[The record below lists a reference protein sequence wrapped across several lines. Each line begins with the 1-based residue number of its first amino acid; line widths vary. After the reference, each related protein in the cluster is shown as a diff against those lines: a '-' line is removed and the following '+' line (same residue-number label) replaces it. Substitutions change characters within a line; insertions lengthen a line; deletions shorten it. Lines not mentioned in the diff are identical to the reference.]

1 MIVPLNKIGFS
12 WEGHK
17 SALWWLGLLYRRPKE
32 FRESLEEI
40 CLRENIV
47 VLFKILLQF
56 LPYLI
61 LFVVLGRVLIYD
73 IIGLEAKIT
82 LTSLIDILFFH
93 SKQIAFGIASGIAV
107 GIVYGIP

>member
-32 FRESLEEI
+32 FRESIEAFS
-40 CLRENIV
+40 LRESIFV
-47 VLFKILLQF
+47 FFKILLPF

-61 LFVVLGRVLIYD
+61 LFVILG
-73 IIGLEAKIT
+73 IIRLLE
-82 LTSLIDILFFH
+82 L
-93 SKQIAFGIASGIAV
+93 
-107 GIVYGIP
+107 